1 MDLKT
6 SVKVVDAYAQAN
18 GITPLQALND
28 LDLLSHEDWMHTLS
42 GAPKNYQRKT
52 TQEQETAISVFC
64 KNRPGWKKQALAQGV
79 DISDF
84 TQ

>member
-18 GITPLQALND
+18 GITLLQALNS

-52 TQEQETAISVFC
+52 TQEQETAISIFC
-64 KNRPGWKKQALAQGV
+64 KNRLGWKKQALAQGL